1 MYGRRLLHEESLPMN
16 RERDDTT
23 GTAKPATRGARP
35 GKPDGAAEV
44 LAAIAALPEPDRT
57 LAETV
62 HRIVTGTAPDLVP
75 RLWYGM
81 PGYAKD
87 GKVVCFF
94 QSAAKFKT
102 RYATFGFQDEARLDD
117 GRMWPVAFALT
128 EVTPAEE
135 ERLADLIR
143 RAVGR

>member
-1 MYGRRLLHEESLPMN
+1 MS
-16 RERDDTT
+16 RERDDAAKA
-23 GTAKPATRGARP
+23 AKPTARSP
-35 GKPDGAAEV
+35 RAGKPDGAAEV
-44 LAAIAALPEPDRT
+44 LAAIATLPEPDRT

-62 HRIVTGTAPDLVP
+62 HRIVTGTAPELVP

-81 PGYAKD
+81 PAYAKD

-102 RYATFGFQDEARLDD
+102 RYATFGFQDGALLDD

-128 EVTPAEE
+128 GVTPAEE
-135 ERLADLIR
+135 ERLTDLVR